1 MKDIQSLH
9 DDRRIDIRKV
19 GVKTISYPITL
30 LDKAR
35 SVQHTV
41 ATVNMYVN
49 LPHRFKGT
57 HMSRFVE
64 ILNGFH
70 GGIDLKGMRR
80 VLLEMKQRLEAE
92 EAHLEIAFP
101 YFCAVPAGEGRL
113 VQERYDCRMHGSLA
127 QVDDLL
133 LQLRLPL
140 APPPRAAG
148 GTGLPRSPGR
158 WGFAEVAVR
167 CGRFLWIEDLVAI
180 LRRGL
185 SAGSPGGREEGGKET
200 AEERMT
206 VESITERLGWA
217 LARHPA
223 IAWFSLTVENLA
235 EGYTTFATLEGP

>member
-1 MKDIQSLH
+1 MAMKDIQSLR

-35 SVQHTV
+35 AVQHTV

-49 LPHRFKGT
+49 LPHHFKGT

-70 GGIDLKGMRR
+70 GGIDLKGMRQ
-80 VLLEMKQRLEAE
+80 VLLEMKRRLEAE

-101 YFCAVPAGEGRL
+101 YFCAVPATEGRL
-113 VQERYDCRMHGSLA
+113 AQERYECSMHGSLA
-127 QVDDLL
+127 QKDDLV
-133 LQLRLPL
+133 LQLRLPIHSPEP
-140 APPPRAAG
+140 APLG
-148 GTGLPRSPGR
+148 GGLPRSSGR

-167 CGRFLWIEDLVAI
+167 CGSFLWIEDLVSL

-185 SAGSPGGREEGGKET
+185 GNQIGGEGRERGD
-200 AEERMT
+200 RMT
-206 VESITERLGWA
+206 VESITEHLGRV

-223 IAWFSLTVENLA
+223 IAWFSVTVENLA
-235 EGYTTFATLEGP
+235 EGYTTCATLEGP

>member
-41 ATVNMYVN
+41 ATVNMYVS

-80 VLLEMKQRLEAE
+80 VLLEMKHRLEAE

-101 YFCAVPAGEGRL
+101 YFCAVPAEDGRL
-113 VQERYDCRMHGSLA
+113 AQERYECSMHGSLA
-127 QVDDLL
+127 QEDDLV

-140 APPPRAAG
+140 APPRPLAG
-148 GTGLPRSPGR
+148 GDGLPRSPGR
-158 WGFAEVAVR
+158 WGFAAVSVR

-180 LRRGL
+180 MRRGL
-185 SAGSPGGREEGGKET
+185 TSLGESEEGGEAT
-200 AEERMT
+200 ASQRMT
-206 VESITERLGWA
+206 VESITERLGRA

-223 IAWFSLTVENLA
+223 IAWFSVTVENLA

>member
-1 MKDIQSLH
+1 MKDIQSQH

-35 SVQHTV
+35 TVQHTV

-49 LPHRFKGT
+49 LPHHFKGT

-70 GGIDLKGMRR
+70 GGIDLKGMRQ
-80 VLLEMKQRLEAE
+80 VLLEMKRRLEAE
-92 EAHLEIAFP
+92 EAHLEMAFP
-101 YFCAVPAGEGRL
+101 YFCAVPAADGCL
-113 VQERYDCRMHGSLA
+113 AQERYECRMHGSLA
-127 QVDDLL
+127 QKDDLVL
-133 LQLRLPL
+133 SLRLPL
-140 APPPRAAG
+140 VPPRLRG
-148 GTGLPRSPGR
+148 EGDGLPRSPGR
-158 WGFAEVAVR
+158 WGGAEVAVR

-185 SAGSPGGREEGGKET
+185 AAGSPGEEV
-200 AEERMT
+200 AERHLPAGQRMT
-206 VESITERLGWA
+206 VESITERLGRA

-223 IAWFSLTVENLA
+223 IAWFSVTVENLA